1 MKMKLPKMNENQ
13 VFLAENSSVV
23 SALKVI
29 IAVVVALVV
38 DNLSRSSFFWK
49 E

>member
-13 VFLAENSSVV
+13 VFLAANISVV

-29 IAVVVALVV
+29 IAAVVALVV

>member
-13 VFLAENSSVV
+13 GFLAANISVL

>member
-13 VFLAENSSVV
+13 LFLAANISVV

>member
-1 MKMKLPKMNENQ
+1 MKLPKMNENQ
-13 VFLAENSSVV
+13 VFLAANISVV
-23 SALKVI
+23 SSLKVI
-29 IAVVVALVV
+29 IAVVLALVV

>member
-13 VFLAENSSVV
+13 VFLAANISVV

-38 DNLSRSSFFWK
+38 DNLSRSYFFWK